1 MKIKI
6 MIVLTSVFMAIALI
20 TNGYGKWSKDLKI
33 EGNIKVVPDP
43 NVIEAMELQL
53 ANLEQQL
60 NEQINEQ
67 ILLKESLIIDIEEP
81 ISENSKVENPK
92 KEDLKEGDSKIE
104 SPKEENLKEESPK
117 EEVAEKT
124 DGEKVNTEAHKKD
137 SNDIIAEP

>member
-20 TNGYGKWSKDLKI
+20 TSGYGKWSKDLKI

-81 ISENSKVENPK
+81 ISENSKE
-92 KEDLKEGDSKIE
+92 E
-104 SPKEENLKEESPK
+104 SPKEESPKEESPKEEVNK